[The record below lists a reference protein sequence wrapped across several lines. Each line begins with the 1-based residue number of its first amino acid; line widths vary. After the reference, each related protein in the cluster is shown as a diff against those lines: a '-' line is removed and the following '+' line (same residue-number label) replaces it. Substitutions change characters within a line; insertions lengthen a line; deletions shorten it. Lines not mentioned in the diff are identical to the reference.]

1 MLFEMS
7 KRALDIF
14 ATKKSSVFSST
25 RWTFKASRE
34 ARRRTAAFSI
44 RLAGNYTRP
53 ASREA
58 CRRAAVKPRPSRMS
72 LYTPARIARSPK
84 GAQPLLLSVMTTWR
98 LGSSPSLWVE
108 TFSFFCRA
116 LCRMRR
122 S

>member
-14 ATKKSSVFSST
+14 ATKKSSMVSNT
-25 RWTFKASRE
+25 RWTFK
-34 ARRRTAAFSI
+34 
-44 RLAGNYTRP
+44 

-84 GAQPLLLSVMTTWR
+84 EAQPLLLRVMTTWR